1 MSETA
6 PAPTSAVSTE
16 LPFGATRQEGR
27 YEIRRMLG
35 RGGFGITYA
44 ATDRRLHREV
54 AIKELCFG
62 GVTRIGGVLV
72 PPAHEAET
80 FAAAKDRF
88 LREGAMLARFSHP
101 SVVRIYE
108 VFEEAGTAYLVM
120 ELLDG
125 RTLHQHLVA
134 RGGPLPERQVLEVAK
149 RCGEAL
155 SVLHSAGVLHRDLNP
170 TNVVLTPEG
179 RVVLI
184 DFGLAR
190 EFATDATTPLT
201 RIVTPGY
208 AAPEQYQHE
217 GRCGPPT
224 DVFGLAATVYC
235 ALTSRAPVA
244 LGNRQR
250 GAAFVAPRAL
260 NPEVS
265 KVVSDAVLDGL
276 ELDADHR
283 PRTVEDF
290 LGRLGVGAPI
300 VTRVEGDAPTGA
312 TSRPPTF
319 IAPPMGTPIPLAPP
333 PQPLPPPPAV
343 VPGRAKVIGPAIAIV
358 AALGALVPV
367 AAFALFALVALPAF
381 ATAGDAMVFVRMR
394 RLGDRM
400 HWRHRAALPPYLP
413 MRFIR
418 NVGRV
423 AYAGVPALLVAG
435 VTVAAALLLNAVS
448 STFTAESW
456 VLRVGGATSAVML
469 AVPVFRDRVRF
480 RAAVVGDRVLD
491 RALEDGALTSLGL
504 TLWIVTALV
513 VAIAV
518 GLRPD
523 PWPFGA

>member
-1 MSETA
+1 MSDTA
-6 PAPTSAVSTE
+6 PAHAHSPAPTSAVSTE

-27 YEIRRMLG
+27 YEIRRVLG

-62 GVTRIGGVLV
+62 AVVRVGGVLV
-72 PPAHEAET
+72 PPAHEAEA
-80 FAAAKDRF
+80 FASAKERF

-120 ELLDG
+120 ELLEG
-125 RTLHQHLVA
+125 RTLHQYLTA
-134 RGGPLPERQVLEVAK
+134 RSGALPETQVLEIAA
-149 RCGEAL
+149 RCSEAL
-155 SVLHSAGVLHRDLNP
+155 TVLHSAGVLHRDLNP

-190 EFATDATTPLT
+190 EFANDATTPLT
-201 RIVTPGY
+201 RILTPGY
-208 AAPEQYQHE
+208 AAPEQYEHE

-224 DVFGLAATVYC
+224 DVFGLAATLYC
-235 ALTSRAPVA
+235 ALTGRAPVP
-244 LGNRQR
+244 LGGRRR
-250 GAAFVAPRAL
+250 GAAFVAPLAL

-265 KVVSDAVLDGL
+265 KIVSDAVLDGL
-276 ELDADHR
+276 ELEADHR
-283 PRTVEDF
+283 PRTVDEF
-290 LGRLGVGAPI
+290 LSRLGIGAP
-300 VTRVEGDAPTGA
+300 VATRVEGARA
-312 TSRPPTF
+312 TVATP
-319 IAPPMGTPIPLAPP
+319 APPMLLAPP
-333 PQPLPPPPAV
+333 LPLPPPPPRTVA
-343 VPGRAKVIGPAIAIV
+343 GRAKVVGPALAIV

-367 AAFALFALVALPAF
+367 VTFVLLALIVLPAI
-381 ATAGDAMVFVRMR
+381 ATAGDATVFVRMR

-418 NVGRV
+418 NIGRV
-423 AYAGVPALLVAG
+423 SYAAVPALLVAG
-435 VTVAAALLLNAVS
+435 VTVAVALLLNAVT

-456 VLRVGGATSAVML
+456 VLRIGGATSAVML

-480 RAAVVGDRVLD
+480 RAAVVGDRVL
-491 RALEDGALTSLGL
+491 ALSLDDGALTSFGL
-504 TLWIVTALV
+504 TIWIVAALV

-523 PWPFGA
+523 PWPFGS